1 MFEGLD
7 ILIKLINQFLNE
19 NEKYYEKEFKIYIE
33 DVYKMTEGIYS
44 DFQRILNT
52 TYILIKSEKMDIDDA
67 ILYLNNNRLPFKAS
81 RAKIR
86 GIIKHPEYYKNK
98 KAFWFAIGVVGIIEG
113 GIHETTELFL
123 KANINE
129 NSIMP
134 EDKIYLKVI
143 ILLLIL

>member
-113 GIHETTELFL
+113 GYT
-123 KANINE
+123 
-129 NSIMP
+129 
-134 EDKIYLKVI
+134 
-143 ILLLIL
+143 